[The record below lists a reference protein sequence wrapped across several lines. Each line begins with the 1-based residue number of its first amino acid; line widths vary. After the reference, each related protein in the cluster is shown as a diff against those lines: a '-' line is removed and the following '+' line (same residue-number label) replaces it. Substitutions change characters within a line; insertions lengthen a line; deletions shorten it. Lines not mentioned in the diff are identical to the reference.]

1 MNRIPESIPASQRA
15 RLPVQLRFE
24 DVCQDGRLPLLSVP
38 PASTALWETLISHHP
53 LVRELPHLGILPIL
67 SRIVIEGHGG
77 PIAVLSP
84 VDVDC
89 AFQLAHGVD
98 AQGEVNRLYLN
109 TWITLT
115 GKLGRTHGPQPPDA
129 GRPVMVGHFFSESVF
144 TRPFAP
150 PTERKV
156 LRFDSPGLPD
166 IPPDRHESP
175 APESLL
181 DLPAGAEALE
191 PTLAEDVAPLAFG
204 LMHTDSNQHVNSLV
218 YPRLFEEAA
227 LRRLSMLGLGHRV
240 LGRRVEVAYRKP
252 AFAGDVL
259 RIRLRTCRESTNT
272 DGDARIHAL
281 GLFAADG
288 VADAKPHCYLRMT
301 FTP

>member
-1 MNRIPESIPASQRA
+1 MSRIPDSIPASQRA
-15 RLPVQLRFE
+15 RLQVHLRYE
-24 DVCQDGRLPLLSVP
+24 DVCQDGRLPLLGIP
-38 PASTALWETLISHHP
+38 PASTALWDTLISHHP
-53 LVRELPHLGILPIL
+53 LGRELPRLGVLPIL
-67 SRIVIEGHGG
+67 SRMVIEGHDG
-77 PIAVLSP
+77 PIAVLPP
-84 VDVDC
+84 VDADC

-109 TWITLT
+109 SWITLT
-115 GKLGRTHGPQPPDA
+115 GKIGRTHGPQPPDA
-129 GRPVMVGHFFSESVF
+129 GRPILVGHFFSECVF

-150 PTERKV
+150 AAERKV
-156 LRFDSPGLPD
+156 LRFDCPALPD
-166 IPPDRHESP
+166 VPPDRHESP

-181 DLPAGAEALE
+181 DLPAGAVALE
-191 PTLAEDVAPLAFG
+191 PALVEDVAPVAFG

-227 LRRLSMLGLGHRV
+227 LRRLAALGLGHRV

-259 RIRLRTCRESTNT
+259 RIRLRTCREDTGT
-272 DGDARIHAL
+272 GARFHAL

-288 VADAKPHCYLRMT
+288 AADAKPHCYLRMT
-301 FTP
+301 LAP